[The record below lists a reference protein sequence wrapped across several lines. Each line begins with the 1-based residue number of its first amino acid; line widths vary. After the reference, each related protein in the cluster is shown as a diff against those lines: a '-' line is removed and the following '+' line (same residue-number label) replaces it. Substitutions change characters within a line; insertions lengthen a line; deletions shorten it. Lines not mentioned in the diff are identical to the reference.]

1 MKLLLLACSFF
12 AGLVAVIFIADLGW
26 ISPNNVLWFKDG
38 DKVLHFALLGT
49 LALLVDLAVL
59 QMARQNAVTMALM
72 ASTVI
77 ALLSSAEEFSQIW
90 MPSRTPDWYDVFA
103 SCAGIVVGTLLALA
117 LRDLVRPRRVPKRA
131 PGNTA

>member
-1 MKLLLLACSFF
+1 MKLVLLAFSFF

-59 QMARQNAVTMALM
+59 QVARRQNAVTTALM

-103 SCAGIVVGTLLALA
+103 SCAGIVVGTLTALA
-117 LRDLVRPRRVPKRA
+117 LKDLVRAPKPAPR
-131 PGNTA
+131 NTA